1 MLGYRQGRLCL
12 DDTPLA
18 AIVARHGTPLF
29 VISEAQLCANYER
42 LCRGLGAATTD
53 PRVRY
58 CAKTNNEA
66 GVLEL
71 LAARGAHALV
81 SHPAELE
88 LALACGFPA
97 ANLAYQRPVVTEED
111 AEAVARAGV
120 ARVHV
125 FAEADLARLE
135 DAAQRHGRSLR
146 VLLRIRNE
154 AVSVLNPL
162 GFLSRRLG
170 FTRAGALAAAERIAG
185 SSRLRLGGINFYV
198 GTQQESPRRYRV
210 MLRQAAALA
219 ARIRERTGLVVEEID
234 LGGGAPSPSLRR
246 IRSANAWRR
255 LLDTLGGVQSL
266 EPLEAFARDLAGEFR
281 AAVEKEGLSPAPALG
296 LEPGRSVVGNAGVL
310 VTRVRARRGRWL
322 FLDASHNF
330 LAESL
335 LLFVRGV
342 WPERQADPMA
352 PTRRFHLAGATLN
365 TRDVLD
371 LARRLPDTSPGDLLV
386 LADAGAYS
394 IARAT
399 RYAGLPPAVC
409 LLREDGSWTTIRRA
423 EGYAELC
430 ASMTTAVPPEKEER
444 VG

>member
-1 MLGYRQGRLCL
+1 MLGYHDGRLCL

-29 VISEAQLCANYER
+29 VISEAQLHANYEQ
-42 LCRGLGAATTD
+42 LCRGLATTTGET
-53 PRVRY
+53 RVRY
-58 CAKTNNEA
+58 CVKTNNEA
-66 GVLEL
+66 GVLAL

-88 LALACGFPA
+88 LALACGFSPA
-97 ANLAYQRPVVTEED
+97 RLAYQRPVVTEED

-120 ARVHV
+120 ACVHA
-125 FAEADLARLE
+125 FAEADLGVLE
-135 DAAQRHGRSLR
+135 DAARRHGRSLR

-154 AVSVLNPL
+154 AISVLNPL

-170 FTRAGALAAAERIAG
+170 FTQAGALAAAERIAG
-185 SSRLRLGGINFYV
+185 SSGLRLGGINFYV

-210 MLRQAAALA
+210 MLRQATALA
-219 ARIRERTGLVVEEID
+219 AQIHERTGLAVEEID

-246 IRSANAWRR
+246 IRMANAWRR
-255 LLDTLGGVQSL
+255 LLDTLGG
-266 EPLEAFARDLAGEFR
+266 EPSPTALEAFAQSLAAEFR
-281 AAVEKEGLSPAPALG
+281 TAVEKEGLSPAPALG
-296 LEPGRSVVGNAGVL
+296 LEPGRSVVGSAGVL
-310 VTRVRARRGRWL
+310 VTRVRARRGHWL
-322 FLDASHNF
+322 FLDASHNY

-342 WPERQADPMA
+342 WPERQPGPASRR
-352 PTRRFHLAGATLN
+352 RRFHLAGATLN

-371 LARRLPDTSPGDLLV
+371 LGRRLPETSPGDLLV

-423 EGYAELC
+423 EGYAELA
-430 ASMTTAVPPEKEER
+430 ASMTTTLPPEKEER